1 LKKDNWL
8 GSQKNKL
15 MSKKLKW
22 ILISL
27 GILLVLLTVLSK
39 AGVFGKDEG
48 KKVTAE
54 KVQKRTII
62 ELVNASGKIYPE
74 IEVKVSPEIS
84 GIITELNVQ
93 EGDTVKKGQVLARI
107 DADQYNIQ
115 RTQAAGGVAQS
126 SAQVNASQAQVSNSQ
141 AALDALNAQMEQ
153 SQRNYDRL
161 KRLFDEKVI
170 SRSELDV
177 AEAGLR
183 SAKSNYNAAVQGIRG
198 GQANV
203 QSARAAV
210 QQSQATLQRANKDLS
225 RTIITAPSDGVVSLL
240 NVKKGESVA
249 GNSFNVGTEI
259 LRIADMQ
266 KIEVRVDVGE
276 NDIPKVKLGDSALV
290 EVDAYSGRKFKG
302 LVTQIASSNN
312 GAAAQN
318 ALSNATSDVTQ
329 YKVYIRILA
338 ESYMDLLG
346 KGTFPFRPGMSASAD
361 IQTKTHANVLSVP
374 INAVT
379 TREKV
384 DSSKIDTDKK
394 KKDDSDVKATNMD
407 ADDLDVVAF
416 ILQKEGTVKKVK
428 VKTDIQDINYI
439 EVTEGLKEG
448 DEVITGPYEL
458 ISKTLKEKDK
468 VKKVEKKDL
477 FE

>member
-1 LKKDNWL
+1 
-8 GSQKNKL
+8 

-22 ILISL
+22 ILISV
-27 GILLVLLTVLSK
+27 GALLVLLTVLSK

-62 ELVNASGKIYPE
+62 EVVNASGKIYPE
-74 IEVKVSPEIS
+74 VEVKVSPEIS
-84 GIITELNVQ
+84 GIITELNVA
-93 EGDTVKKGQVLARI
+93 EGDTVKRGQVLARI

-115 RTQAAGGVAQS
+115 RNQAAGTVAQS
-126 SAQVNASQAQVSNSQ
+126 QAQVAASQAQVSNSQ

-153 SQRNYDRL
+153 NQRNYDRL
-161 KRLFDEKVI
+161 KKLFDEKVI

-183 SAKSNYNAAVQGIRG
+183 SAKANYNAAVQGIRG
-198 GQANV
+198 GNANV
-203 QSARAAV
+203 QSARAGV

-276 NDIPKVKLGDSALV
+276 NDIPKVKLGDSALI
-290 EVDAYSGRKFKG
+290 EVDAYTGRKFKG
-302 LVTQIASSNN
+302 IVTQIASSNN

-318 ALSNATSDVTQ
+318 ALTSVSSDVTQ
-329 YKVYIRILA
+329 YKVYIRILL
-338 ESYMDLLG
+338 ESYTDLLG

-361 IQTKTHANVLSVP
+361 IQTKTHTNVLSVP
-374 INAVT
+374 INAIT
-379 TREKV
+379 TRDKG
-384 DSSKIDTDKK
+384 DSLNADKSKP
-394 KKDDSDVKATNMD
+394 KKDESDVNTANPTT
-407 ADDLDVVAF
+407 DDLDIVAF
-416 ILQKEGTVKKVK
+416 ILQKDGTVKKVK

-439 EVTEGLKEG
+439 EVTEGLKID

-458 ISKTLKEKDK
+458 VSKTLKEKDK
-468 VKKVEKKDL
+468 VKKVDKKDL
-477 FE
+477 FEK